1 MHRHSKQA
9 HNGRT
14 LELGDLAAVTST
26 GNRTGGDARQCGTA
40 AGDTRRPGPV
50 GDDWSYETKFDGSRM
65 LVRLESGNVTIFTR
79 NGHDWTDRL
88 PKLAD
93 ALAHL
98 PVDNVWIDGE
108 AVALD
113 ASGKPDFNALQNA
126 FDRRSTGRLV
136 PEAVLPRNRP
146 SVAIP
151 RTY

>member
-1 MHRHSKQA
+1 MAARWNSATSRRLRAPATVPGEMPGIVKPQPA
-9 HNGRT
+9 T
-14 LELGDLAAVTST
+14 LVDRVP
-26 GNRTGGDARQCGTA
+26 
-40 AGDTRRPGPV
+40 RRRRLV
-50 GDDWSYETKFDGSRM
+50 VRMKFDGSRM
-65 LVRLESGNVTIFTR
+65 LVRLESGNVKVFTR
-79 NGHDWTDRL
+79 NGHDWTDRP

-98 PVDNVWIDGE
+98 PVDNAWIDGE

-136 PEAVLPRNRP
+136 PAAELPGNRP

>member
-1 MHRHSKQA
+1 LQA
-9 HNGRT
+9 LLSLRRMRLSLISARCRVFFSPNVPPSTR
-14 LELGDLAAVTST
+14 LGVSRS
-26 GNRTGGDARQCGTA
+26 GNR
-40 AGDTRRPGPV
+40 
-50 GDDWSYETKFDGSRM
+50 
-65 LVRLESGNVTIFTR
+65 LVRICERSRSVLKIFTR

-98 PVDNVWIDGE
+98 PVDNAWIDGE

-136 PEAVLPRNRP
+136 PEAVQPGNRP